1 MEKKKTTQKERIIE
15 WMKEMGEITQR
26 DAIILGCYRL
36 AAQIFEIK
44 KAGIGIWTEMRDVKN
59 RDGSTSRIAV
69 YSLTHPES
77 ISTCRKCGK
86 LIGFDG
92 KCSYGEEE
100 GLCWTCAKKLQ
111 LKDER
116 DGVDDE

>member
-1 MEKKKTTQKERIIE
+1 MKKKTTQKERIIE

-44 KAGIGIWTEMRDVKN
+44 KAGIGIWTEMKEVKN

-69 YSLTHPES
+69 YSLTQPES
-77 ISTCRKCGK
+77 ICTCTKCGK

-92 KCSYGEEE
+92 KYSYGEEE
-100 GLCWTCAKKLQ
+100 CLCWFCAKKLQ

-116 DGVDDE
+116 DGEDE